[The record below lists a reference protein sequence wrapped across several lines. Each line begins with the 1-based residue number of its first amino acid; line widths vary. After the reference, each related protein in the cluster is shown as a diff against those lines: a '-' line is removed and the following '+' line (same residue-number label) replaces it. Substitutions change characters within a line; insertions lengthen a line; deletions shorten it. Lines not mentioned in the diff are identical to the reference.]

1 MGKKIFIYSAIFI
14 VAVLVG
20 RFLTPFLAWLTGFYI
35 EIFYGLYLILLAVGI
50 IFFLKYLFSPFDPK
64 THGYYT
70 LQNKKFTFIL
80 ISTGLM
86 SGACLFRNN
95 AYGDLQLFDGGESY
109 DIEYLQTDKNHNG
122 YSLYDKWGMCFI
134 PNNKY
139 NGIVKVFDN
148 TTSSYHFVAF
158 KVTDESGE
166 YPNKYYSFRLD
177 TYNEDGKIVN
187 IQEATESDC
196 DDIYD
201 HIDKYIGKVCYKFP
215 NGFGYTKIKY
225 SSSYKHPYSNSSLK
239 KDNEITNSNNTKNNQ
254 KEVAEPKVKQR
265 EPQKHERTVPMQVWK
280 NCGHCFGSGQCSWC
294 GGQGVIYYP
303 NGGKSCPNCIGGKC
317 SWCAGNGGHNEI
329 QYETIVEYY

>member
-1 MGKKIFIYSAIFI
+1 M
-14 VAVLVG
+14 
-20 RFLTPFLAWLTGFYI
+20 AWLTGFYI

-50 IFFLKYLFSPFDPK
+50 IFFLKYYLLSPSDPNIHQEPFYIRFK
-64 THGYYT
+64 
-70 LQNKKFTFIL
+70 QFTFLLGSIGL
-80 ISTGLM
+80 ISGAGWFYCIAPHSLDDNYAEEFLPTYKRGSGL
-86 SGACLFRNN
+86 
-95 AYGDLQLFDGGESY
+95 
-109 DIEYLQTDKNHNG
+109 H
-122 YSLYDKWGMCFI
+122 DKWGMCII
-134 PNNKY
+134 PNKY

-158 KVTDESGE
+158 KVTDKEGE

-177 TYNEDGKIVN
+177 IYNEDGKINN
-187 IQEATESDC
+187 IQEVTESDC
-196 DDIYD
+196 DNIID
-201 HIDKYIGKVCYKFP
+201 HINKYIGKVYHSYEE
-215 NGFGYTKIKY
+215 GYETKIKY
-225 SSSYKHPYSNSSLK
+225 SSSYKHPYSNSSIK